1 MARFRPRRSVPPR
14 QGREPGPDPAAD
26 RRLALG
32 LVPVSRETEAAFSVY
47 AELLGRWQLVKNL
60 VGPSTLGQIWTRH
73 IADSA
78 QLLEFAPDAKTWA
91 DMGSGAGFPGMVVA
105 IQMRGRAGAAV
116 HLIESNARKCAF
128 LREAARACD
137 APAFVHNARV
147 EDVLPEIAN
156 LDAITARAV
165 APLPLLLE
173 MGKIPLD
180 QGAVGL
186 FLKSEAE
193 IAATDLAALG
203 VRCAV
208 HPSKT
213 SREGRVILVRRGEAA
228 SAVADRTRTEGF
240 PA

>member
-1 MARFRPRRSVPPR
+1 MARIKSRDGVPPR
-14 QGREPGPDPAAD
+14 RGREPGSDPGAD
-26 RRLALG
+26 RRLALE

-91 DMGSGAGFPGMVVA
+91 DMGSGAGFPGMVIA

-128 LREAARACD
+128 LREAARACE
-137 APAFVHNARV
+137 APALVHNARV
-147 EDVLPEIAN
+147 EDVLPDIGD
-156 LDAITARAV
+156 LDVVTARAV

-173 MGKIPLD
+173 MGRIPLNR
-180 QGAVGL
+180 GATGL

-193 IAATDLAALG
+193 IGSTDLRRLE
-203 VRCAV
+203 VQCAV

-213 SREGRVILVRRGEAA
+213 SPDGRIVLVRRSAA
-228 SAVADRTRTEGF
+228 AGAAAHGTNTEGF